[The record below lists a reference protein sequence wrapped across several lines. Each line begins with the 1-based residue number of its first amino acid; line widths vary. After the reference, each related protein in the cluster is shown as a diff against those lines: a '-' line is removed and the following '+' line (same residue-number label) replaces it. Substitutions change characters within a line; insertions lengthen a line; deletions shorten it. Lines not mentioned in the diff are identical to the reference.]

1 MANDYATEFFE
12 ALSQIDDEFG
22 YTVVKME
29 YDEYMRMKMLELFNE
44 EMEVEDV
51 NYQPVG

>member
-12 ALSQIDDEFG
+12 ALSQVDDEFS

-29 YDEYMRMKMLELFNE
+29 YDEYMRMKMLELLNE
-44 EMEVEDV
+44 EMEVDNDSEFI
-51 NYQPVG
+51 G

>member
-1 MANDYATEFFE
+1 MADDYAIEFLE

-22 YTVVKME
+22 YRIIKME
-29 YDEYMRMKMLELFNE
+29 YDEYMRMKMLELLNE

-51 NYQPVG
+51 DYQPVR

>member
-1 MANDYATEFFE
+1 MADDYTIEFLE

-29 YDEYMRMKMLELFNE
+29 YDEYMRTKMLELLNE
-44 EMEVEDV
+44 EMEVNNDSESIR
-51 NYQPVG
+51 